1 MYDHSRRTLTIASL
15 AVLAT
20 FLDTTIL
27 YVAFPDITAT
37 FSNTSASEL
46 SWVLNAYTI
55 VFAAMLIPAG
65 KLADRIGHRK
75 VFLAGSIVF
84 TVASMACGLAP
95 SAELLIVFRIVQ
107 AVGAAALIPSSLALV
122 MHAFAHDQLPRAV
135 AIWGAAG
142 AVAGALGPTLGAAIV
157 EGLGWR
163 WAFFINLPVGI
174 YTVFAGRKHL
184 HESSDPDTRVP
195 SLVGVVLIA
204 AAAGLL
210 SYGLVGTDDYGW
222 LSARTLGVLAAGLL
236 VLAAFVVHQRHT
248 KAPALDLDLFRI
260 ANFRWANL
268 AMLLFGTAF
277 AALFFG
283 SILFLTDVWRW
294 SVLQAGF
301 GVAPGPVVVGLVAP
315 RAGKLAGRIGQR
327 PLLIAGGILFA
338 SCGLLRLVTL
348 GPDIN
353 YARDFLPSMLL
364 SGLGVAL
371 VFPQLSSVVAQALP
385 PGRAGVGGAVAQAV
399 RQFGGT
405 FGVALTVAF
414 LGATGAVIDSF
425 DPIWWLIVV
434 GGLATSAL
442 VLPMRTSTAPRTAPA
457 NRPPSPPFTQ
467 ENQHEHRRIRGSRHR
482 RQPRPRRRILPH
494 TPRPRCSKRVRRRT
508 RPPQP
513 RPPRRGSRAT
523 RRHVGDRHRCCRG
536 ELRRHHTAHQ
546 QRRDRHRH
554 LSPRRQ
560 RPRRRTTRVR
570 NERLRTPRA
579 QPRVRTRARRE
590 RRWCHHQRAVGP
602 VMAQHALD
610 RHLLRLQSSRLVA
623 HQLAAPRT
631 RRPAHPGARPLRRLH
646 GYRHDRR
653 HHRSQIG
660 PRRRRPPDPR
670 RRGGSST

>member
-27 YVAFPDITAT
+27 YVAFPDISAT
-37 FSNTSASEL
+37 FADTSAAEL

-65 KLADRIGHRK
+65 KLADRVGHRK

-95 SAELLIVFRIVQ
+95 SPELLIVFRIVQ

-174 YTVFAGRKHL
+174 YTVIAGRRNL
-184 HESSDPDTRVP
+184 HEWSDPNTPVP
-195 SLVGVVLIA
+195 SLIGVVLIA

-210 SYGLVGTDDYGW
+210 SYGLIGTEDHGW
-222 LSARTLGVLAAGLL
+222 LSPQTLGVLAAGLV
-236 VLAAFVVHQRHT
+236 VLAVFVVHQRHT
-248 KAPALDLDLFRI
+248 EAPALDLDLFRI

-283 SILFLTDVWRW
+283 SILFLTDVWGW
-294 SVLQAGF
+294 SVLQAGC
-301 GVAPGPVVVGLVAP
+301 GVAPGPVIVGLIAP

-327 PLLIAGGILFA
+327 PLLIAGGVLFA
-338 SCGLLRLVTL
+338 GCGMLRLATL
-348 GPDIN
+348 GADVN
-353 YARDFLPSMLL
+353 YARDFLPSMLF

-385 PGRAGVGGAVAQAV
+385 PGRAGVGGAASQAV

-414 LGATGAVIDSF
+414 LGAAGAAIDGF
-425 DPIWWLIVV
+425 DPIWWLVVV
-434 GGLATSAL
+434 GGLATSVL
-442 VLPMRTSTAPRTAPA
+442 VLPMRTATAATHVTGRPSTVVPVPTGDPA
-457 NRPPSPPFTQ
+457 
-467 ENQHEHRRIRGSRHR
+467 
-482 RQPRPRRRILPH
+482 
-494 TPRPRCSKRVRRRT
+494 
-508 RPPQP
+508 
-513 RPPRRGSRAT
+513 
-523 RRHVGDRHRCCRG
+523 
-536 ELRRHHTAHQ
+536 
-546 QRRDRHRH
+546 
-554 LSPRRQ
+554 
-560 RPRRRTTRVR
+560 
-570 NERLRTPRA
+570 
-579 QPRVRTRARRE
+579 
-590 RRWCHHQRAVGP
+590 
-602 VMAQHALD
+602 
-610 RHLLRLQSSRLVA
+610 
-623 HQLAAPRT
+623 
-631 RRPAHPGARPLRRLH
+631 
-646 GYRHDRR
+646 
-653 HHRSQIG
+653 
-660 PRRRRPPDPR
+660 
-670 RRGGSST
+670 